1 MPLLAC
7 ISSTL
12 KRSHT
17 QATLHWLSLSSPH
30 LTTWYETV
38 KQFIHSFTNPSTHH
52 HSRQHW
58 SAGKKQH
65 WLFHLAPTQW
75 NWNLY
80 VIILRKLF
88 TFHSN
93 SGGGSSSMC
102 LGRWMDGGER
112 FCLHRKAKRNK
123 KKKQLSQWQQLQA
136 RDKLKIKDAKTT
148 PNMFFFWGCFFV
160 SQFVCFVSLWS
171 LYAIKLFLHHSN
183 TIYFLN

>member
-1 MPLLAC
+1 MCIHVTKPQHIPQTSTLAC

-17 QATLHWLSLSSPH
+17 QATLHCLSLSSPH

-52 HSRQHW
+52 RSRQHW

-112 FCLHRKAKRNK
+112 HCLHRKAKRNK
-123 KKKQLSQWQQLQA
+123 KKKNNWA
-136 RDKLKIKDAKTT
+136 NGNNYKRETNWK
-148 PNMFFFWGCFFV
+148 
-160 SQFVCFVSLWS
+160 
-171 LYAIKLFLHHSN
+171 
-183 TIYFLN
+183 